1 MAASCI
7 LAARKSIRQIP
18 DWNKTLE
25 MITQYKVGDLEEITA
40 NLVLRLAITEGRY
53 KSPNG
58 SVTSGYLSGSDVEM
72 K

>member
-18 DWNKTLE
+18 DWNRTLE
-25 MITQYKVGDLEEITA
+25 IITQYKPADLEEITE
-40 NLVLRLAITEGRY
+40 NLILRLAEGRY
-53 KSPNG
+53 KSPTG

>member
-7 LAARKSIRQIP
+7 LAARKSIRQIT

-25 MITQYKVGDLEEITA
+25 IITQYKPDDLKEITE
-40 NLVLRLAITEGRY
+40 NLILRFAEGRY
-53 KSPNG
+53 KSPTG

>member
-25 MITQYKVGDLEEITA
+25 MITQYKPSDLDEITD
-40 NLVLRLAITEGRY
+40 NLVLRHTQGRY
-53 KSPNG
+53 NSPTG
-58 SVTSGYLSGSDVEM
+58 SVTSGYVSGSDVEM